1 MGGARDRSRNENT
14 QAPGKL
20 GISRCHKRSHLLVPG
35 LNELDFSIGAIEGA
49 KHAVDAV
56 AGITEDMAYIP
67 VVKTLDEKITYGL
80 GHGKLQL
87 STRRSA
93 NKREAGRVP
102 NVPKRGPLSQREKA
116 KNRIGFYTAAEGKG
130 RVPPPGPHDSGISL
144 D

>member
-1 MGGARDRSRNENT
+1 MGGARARSRDANAQPT
-14 QAPGKL
+14 GKL

-56 AGITEDMAYIP
+56 AGITEDVAYIP
-67 VVKTLDEKITYGL
+67 VVKTLDEKITKGL

-93 NKREAGRVP
+93 NKREAGG
-102 NVPKRGPLSQREKA
+102 VPK
-116 KNRIGFYTAAEGKG
+116 F
-130 RVPPPGPHDSGISL
+130 PPPKP
-144 D
+144 

>member
-1 MGGARDRSRNENT
+1 MGGARARSRDADT

-20 GISRCHKRSHLLVPG
+20 GISRCHKRSHLFVPG
-35 LNELDFSIGAIEGA
+35 LDELDFFVGAIEGA

-56 AGITEDMAYIP
+56 AGIAEEVANAPLMQ
-67 VVKTLDEKITYGL
+67 TLDKKITYSL

-102 NVPKRGPLSQREKA
+102 IAQPRP
-116 KNRIGFYTAAEGKG
+116 
-130 RVPPPGPHDSGISL
+130 
-144 D
+144 

>member
-1 MGGARDRSRNENT
+1 MEGARARSSDANT

-20 GISRCHKRSHLLVPG
+20 GISRYHKRSHLLVPG
-35 LNELDFSIGAIEGA
+35 LDKSDFSIGAIEGA

-93 NKREAGRVP
+93 NKREAGGVP
-102 NVPKRGPLSQREKA
+102 IVPRSGPVSQREKPTS
-116 KNRIGFYTAAEGKG
+116 RIGF
-130 RVPPPGPHDSGISL
+130 
-144 D
+144 